1 MKKKTQK
8 RKATGTHL
16 KLKNQQKELRVEN
29 QLAVA
34 LWKLILELG
43 ASECDIVID
52 SFSFSLFT
60 SRTPYLFY
68 NCPFAPPLYRV
79 LFIPHYPE

>member
-1 MKKKTQK
+1 LLVAVAIVFVSTPLANSFCLTLMEAENEKKTQK

-52 SFSFSLFT
+52 SFYF
-60 SRTPYLFY
+60 
-68 NCPFAPPLYRV
+68 V
-79 LFIPHYPE
+79 VEV